1 MSSKNIPRLFIDKEL
16 KLNAKIELNHN
27 DKHYL
32 KNVLRLNNGDF
43 VKIFNGLD
51 GEWKASFKKEK
62 NYLHCIKKIKSQKKE
77 LGPTL
82 YFALIKN
89 HNTRW
94 MIEKVTELGIE
105 KLVPIITERTNNKN
119 FNEEKAF
126 LHVKEAS
133 EVSDRL
139 TLPRIEKKNTLLKI
153 LEQSQ
158 KNSDILFFCNESME
172 DDILQN
178 QLKSLKNKKVAFLI
192 GPEGGFSPSEVLLI
206 KSFNHVKP
214 VKLFN
219 RILKAE
225 TAAILAISILQS
237 YQNI

>member
-32 KNVLRLNNGDF
+32 KNVLRLYNGDF

-126 LHVKEAS
+126 LHVKEAY
-133 EVSDRL
+133 V
-139 TLPRIEKKNTLLKI
+139 
-153 LEQSQ
+153 
-158 KNSDILFFCNESME
+158 
-172 DDILQN
+172 
-178 QLKSLKNKKVAFLI
+178 
-192 GPEGGFSPSEVLLI
+192 
-206 KSFNHVKP
+206 
-214 VKLFN
+214 
-219 RILKAE
+219 
-225 TAAILAISILQS
+225 
-237 YQNI
+237 

>member
-1 MSSKNIPRLFIDKEL
+1 M
-16 KLNAKIELNHN
+16 
-27 DKHYL
+27 
-32 KNVLRLNNGDF
+32 
-43 VKIFNGLD
+43 
-51 GEWKASFKKEK
+51 
-62 NYLHCIKKIKSQKKE
+62 
-77 LGPTL
+77 
-82 YFALIKN
+82 
-89 HNTRW
+89 
-94 MIEKVTELGIE
+94 
-105 KLVPIITERTNNKN
+105 
-119 FNEEKAF
+119 
-126 LHVKEAS
+126 HVKEAS

-192 GPEGGFSPSEVLLI
+192 GPEGGFSPSEALLI
-206 KSFNHVKP
+206 KSFSHVKP

-219 RILKAE
+219 RILKSE
-225 TAAILAISILQS
+225 TAAILAVSIFKS